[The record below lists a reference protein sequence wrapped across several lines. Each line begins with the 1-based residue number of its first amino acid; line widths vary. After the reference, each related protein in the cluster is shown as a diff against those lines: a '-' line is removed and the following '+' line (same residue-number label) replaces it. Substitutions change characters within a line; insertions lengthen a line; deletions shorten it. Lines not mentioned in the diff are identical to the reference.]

1 MCGGLGNQL
10 FQLSTALKLR
20 QSIASNQ
27 SILINF
33 AGEKYAANRVLAF
46 EPLFEI
52 PSWLLFEPV
61 SLRDQLLKYSS
72 VHLRVGRYTWNAYND
87 VFRFIPFPSSDIF
100 LDGYFWRKFDKPSAN
115 SFFPQLN
122 LQSLKFDRSWL
133 RFLRNT
139 VAVHIR
145 GGDFISHQK
154 FNVCG
159 YQYYKEAISIAI
171 AKGFDDFII
180 VSDDQKHAAMLM
192 NQILDEMPR
201 ITYQFLPSSSP
212 LSDFNFLRQMPC
224 KILSNST
231 YSWWS
236 SALSIAPKITI
247 VPSHLA
253 LGLQR
258 PRQLHEDIIY
268 LY

>member
-10 FQLSTALKLR
+10 FQLSTALKLK
-20 QSIASNQ
+20 QSITSHQ

-33 AGEKYAANRVLAF
+33 AGKKYAESRDLAF

-52 PSWLLFEPV
+52 PSWLLFKPV
-61 SLRDQLLKYSS
+61 SLRDQFLKFSS

-87 VFRFIPFPSSDIF
+87 AYRFMPFPSSDIF
-100 LDGYFWRKFDKPSAN
+100 LDGYFWRNFDKPCAN
-115 SFFPQLN
+115 SLFPQIKLN
-122 LQSLKFDRSWL
+122 PPRFDRSWL
-133 RFLRNT
+133 GFLSNT

-145 GGDFISHQK
+145 GGDFISHKK
-154 FNVCG
+154 FNICG

-171 AKGFDDFII
+171 AKGFEDFII
-180 VSDDQKHAAMLM
+180 VTDDQKYAAILM
-192 NQILDEMPR
+192 NQISDEMPG
-201 ITYQFLPSSSP
+201 ISYQFLPFSSP
-212 LSDFNFLRQMPC
+212 LCDFNFLRKIPY

-236 SALSIAPKITI
+236 SALSIDPKMTI

-253 LGLQR
+253 LGMRR
-258 PRQLHEDIIY
+258 PSQLHEDIIS